1 MDDNAK
7 IKVKSRASGI
17 VVYRIP
23 DMGNLRREFQSREEK
38 ILTFEELRKLSYTPG
53 GVDLIRDYLIIR
65 DKEALEE
72 LNLNF
77 EPEYWYEADEVVNLL
92 KNGTMDEFLD
102 CLDFAPEGVL
112 DLIKEYSVTLP
123 LNDVAKRE
131 ALLEKLNFNVDN
143 AIRIQKESRA
153 DDEQVTS
160 KAATRRAAVPGQD
173 GNDKQNA
180 DAKPARRVIVKSEE
194 K

>member
-65 DKEALEE
+65 DKEDLEE

-92 KNGTMDEFLD
+92 QNGTMDEFLD

-123 LNDVAKRE
+123 LNDVAKRN
-131 ALLEKLNFNVDN
+131 ALLEKLNFDVDN

-153 DDEQVTS
+153 DEEQVTS
-160 KAATRRAAVPGQD
+160 KAATRRAAVPGQG
-173 GNDKQNA
+173 GNDEQNA

>member
-92 KNGTMDEFLD
+92 QNGTMDEFLD

-123 LNDVAKRE
+123 LNDVAKRN
-131 ALLEKLNFNVDN
+131 ALLEKLNFDVDN

-153 DDEQVTS
+153 DEEQVTS
-160 KAATRRAAVPGQD
+160 KAATRRAAVPGQG
-173 GNDKQNA
+173 GNDEQNA

>member
-1 MDDNAK
+1 MDDNTK

-77 EPEYWYEADEVVNLL
+77 EPEYWYESDEVVNLL
-92 KNGTMDEFLD
+92 
-102 CLDFAPEGVL
+102 
-112 DLIKEYSVTLP
+112 
-123 LNDVAKRE
+123 
-131 ALLEKLNFNVDN
+131 
-143 AIRIQKESRA
+143 
-153 DDEQVTS
+153 
-160 KAATRRAAVPGQD
+160 
-173 GNDKQNA
+173 
-180 DAKPARRVIVKSEE
+180 
-194 K
+194 